1 MGLFDFAREAGKSLR
16 GGKEDKIEATELA
29 EALRAQGVTI
39 ANGQITVRG
48 GDTVSISG
56 QADSQR
62 EKELAVLILG
72 NTKGVAHVEDNIT
85 VVQRQAPRPAQ
96 ATQPAQA
103 AQPAQPAQPAQA
115 AEPPATFYTVKSGDT
130 LSKIAQQFLGS
141 ANRYNE
147 IFEANRPMLKDPDEI
162 YPGQTLRIPKST
174 MH

>member
-16 GGKEDKIEATELA
+16 GGKQDKVEASELA

-39 ANGQITVRG
+39 AGGQITVRN
-48 GDTVSISG
+48 GDTVSITG

-62 EKELAVLILG
+62 EKELAILILG
-72 NTKGVAHVEDNIT
+72 NTKGVAHVDDNIT
-85 VVQRQAPRPAQ
+85 VVQRQAPQTQ
-96 ATQPAQA
+96 AAPRAAPQPQPADEA
-103 AQPAQPAQPAQA
+103 S
-115 AEPPATFYTVKSGDT
+115 FYTVKSGDT

-162 YPGQTLRIPKST
+162 YPGQTLRIPKGPV
-174 MH
+174 H

>member
-16 GGKEDKIEATELA
+16 GGRDEKVEASELA

-39 ANGQITVRG
+39 AGGQITVRG
-48 GDTVSISG
+48 GDTVSITG

-62 EKELAVLILG
+62 EKELAILILG

-85 VVQRQAPRPAQ
+85 VVQRQAAQPQ
-96 ATQPAQA
+96 ATQAQ
-103 AQPAQPAQPAQA
+103 QPAQA

-162 YPGQTLRIPKST
+162 YPGQTLRIPKGPV
-174 MH
+174 H

>member
-16 GGKEDKIEATELA
+16 GGKQDKVEASELA

-39 ANGQITVRG
+39 AGGQITVRN
-48 GDTVSISG
+48 GDTVSITG

-62 EKELAVLILG
+62 EKELAILILG
-72 NTKGVAHVEDNIT
+72 NTKGVAHVDDNIT
-85 VVQRQAPRPAQ
+85 VVQRQAPQ
-96 ATQPAQA
+96 TQSAPQA
-103 AQPAQPAQPAQA
+103 APQPQPSEA
-115 AEPPATFYTVKSGDT
+115 ATFYTVKSGDT

-162 YPGQTLRIPKST
+162 YPGQTLRIPKGPV
-174 MH
+174 H

>member
-16 GGKEDKIEATELA
+16 GAKAEKVEASELA

-39 ANGQITVRG
+39 AGGQITVRG
-48 GDTVSISG
+48 GDTVSITG

-62 EKELAVLILG
+62 EKELAILILG

-85 VVQRQAPRPAQ
+85 VSQGQAQ
-96 ATQPAQA
+96 
-103 AQPAQPAQPAQA
+103 AQPAQA
-115 AEPPATFYTVKSGDT
+115 GKGEAAPASFYTVKSGDT

-147 IFEANRPMLKDPDEI
+147 IFEANRPMLNDPDEI
-162 YPGQTLRIPKST
+162 YPGQTLRIPKAS

>member
-16 GGKEDKIEATELA
+16 GGNDDKVEASELA

-48 GDTVSISG
+48 GDTVSITG

-62 EKELAVLILG
+62 EKELAILILG

-85 VVQRQAPRPAQ
+85 VVQRQAPQPQ
-96 ATQPAQA
+96 AAQPAQA
-103 AQPAQPAQPAQA
+103 AQPGQAPQQAQA

-130 LSKIAQQFLGS
+130 LSKISQQFLGS

>member
-1 MGLFDFAREAGKSLR
+1 MGLFDFARDAGKSLR
-16 GGKEDKIEATELA
+16 GGREDTVEASELA
-29 EALRAQGVTI
+29 EALRTQGVTI

-56 QADSQR
+56 QADNQR
-62 EKELAVLILG
+62 EKELAILILG

-85 VVQRQAPRPAQ
+85 ISPRQPPPPQ
-96 ATQPAQA
+96 TSQPA
-103 AQPAQPAQPAQA
+103 PAAQPAQA

-162 YPGQTLRIPKST
+162 YPGQTLRIPKAA

>member
-1 MGLFDFAREAGKSLR
+1 MGLFDFARDAGKSLR
-16 GGKEDKIEATELA
+16 GGRDDKVEASELA

-56 QADSQR
+56 QADNQR
-62 EKELAVLILG
+62 EKELAILILG

-85 VVQRQAPRPAQ
+85 IAQRQAPPSQ
-96 ATQPAQA
+96 T
-103 AQPAQPAQPAQA
+103 AQPAQA
-115 AEPPATFYTVKSGDT
+115 PQSAEAPATFYTVKSGDT
-130 LSKIAQQFLGS
+130 LSKIAQQLLGS

>member
-16 GGKEDKIEATELA
+16 GGKDDKVEASELA

-48 GDTVSISG
+48 GDTVSITG

-62 EKELAVLILG
+62 EKELAILILG

-85 VVQRQAPRPAQ
+85 VVQTQAARPQ
-96 ATQPAQA
+96 ASQPAQA
-103 AQPAQPAQPAQA
+103 AQPVQAPSQPQPV
-115 AEPPATFYTVKSGDT
+115 EPPATFYTVKSGDT

-141 ANRYNE
+141 AHRYNE

-162 YPGQTLRIPKST
+162 YPGQALRIPNAKV
-174 MH
+174 H

>member
-16 GGKEDKIEATELA
+16 GGKDDKVEASELA

-39 ANGQITVRG
+39 ENGQITVRG

-62 EKELAVLILG
+62 EKELAILILG

-85 VVQRQAPRPAQ
+85 VVQRLAAP
-96 ATQPAQA
+96 PAQA
-103 AQPAQPAQPAQA
+103 AQPAQAPQQAQA
-115 AEPPATFYTVKSGDT
+115 AEPPATFYTVKPGDT
-130 LSKIAQQFLGS
+130 LSKISQQFLGS

>member
-16 GGKEDKIEATELA
+16 GAKEDKVEASELA
-29 EALRAQGVTI
+29 EALRAQGVSI
-39 ANGQITVRG
+39 AGGQITVRD

-62 EKELAVLILG
+62 EKELAILILG
-72 NTKGVAHVEDNIT
+72 NTKGVAHVDDNIT
-85 VVQRQAPRPAQ
+85 VVQRQAPPAQ
-96 ATQPAQA
+96 AGQA
-103 AQPAQPAQPAQA
+103 AQTGEAPGS
-115 AEPPATFYTVKSGDT
+115 FYTVKSGDT

-162 YPGQTLRIPKST
+162 YPGQTLRIPKAA